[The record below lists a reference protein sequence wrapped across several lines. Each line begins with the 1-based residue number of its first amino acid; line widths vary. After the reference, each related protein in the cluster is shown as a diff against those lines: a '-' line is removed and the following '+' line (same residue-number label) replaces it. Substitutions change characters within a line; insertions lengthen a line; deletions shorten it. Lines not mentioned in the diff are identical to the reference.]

1 MEFLFLI
8 AQLILIA
15 IFVVLG
21 IVTIRHTIAI
31 LKYKKDKKS
40 KDFKEDELP

>member
-21 IVTIRHTIAI
+21 IVTVRHTFAI
-31 LKYKKDKKS
+31 LKYKKYKKS
-40 KDFKEDELP
+40 KDFKEEELP

>member
-1 MEFLFLI
+1 MELLFVI

-31 LKYKKDKKS
+31 LKYKKNKKS

>member
-1 MEFLFLI
+1 MELLFVI

-15 IFVVLG
+15 IFVILG

-31 LKYKKDKKS
+31 IKYKKDKNS

>member
-1 MEFLFLI
+1 MELLFVI

-40 KDFKEDELP
+40 KNFKEDELP

>member
-21 IVTIRHTIAI
+21 IVTVRHTFAI

-40 KDFKEDELP
+40 KDFKEEELP

>member
-1 MEFLFLI
+1 MEALFFV

-21 IVTIRHTIAI
+21 IVTIRHTFAI